1 MFLSPSTYMASEK
14 NTFLN
19 KYAFIFKI
27 YFHRETFQDFHEL
40 HTVQL
45 LQEPLPLLVHKKKI
59 VLLIHLLQMPFELQ
73 IFQTL
78 FLFFGEDL
86 SLM

>member
-1 MFLSPSTYMASEK
+1 MASEK

-19 KYAFIFKI
+19 KYAFIFKNI
-27 YFHRETFQDFHEL
+27 FSIEKLFQDFHEL

-78 FLFFGEDL
+78 FLFFGENL

>member
-1 MFLSPSTYMASEK
+1 MASEEK
-14 NTFLN
+14 HIPKTNML
-19 KYAFIFKI
+19 FIFKKYI
-27 YFHRETFQDFHEL
+27 FIEKLFQDFHEL

-78 FLFFGEDL
+78 FLFFGENL